1 MKFLILILITFFLS
15 SNILLAKEKCSDYK
29 KLSKTYLKCISG
41 KLKDKTSNISNISDT
56 FFWFPLAIVR
66 TEEEFKII

>member
-1 MKFLILILITFFLS
+1 MKFLILILIIFFLS

-41 KLKDKTSNISNISDT
+41 KLKDKTSNIGINTDNIKEKKYLTD
-56 FFWFPLAIVR
+56 WF
-66 TEEEFKII
+66 KKKK